1 MFRTSPEHLLYIQL
15 TSYIQRVRFL
25 DGFKGYR
32 NLARKKWVKYF
43 KEAAI
48 NTSVIF
54 QLFIFL
60 VDLSP
65 MTTTFHLVLKTMFLS
80 RNYRK
85 IPYTLHS
92 FICLN

>member
-32 NLARKKWVKYF
+32 NLARKKWFKYF

-48 NTSVIF
+48 NTSVI
-54 QLFIFL
+54 Q
-60 VDLSP
+60 
-65 MTTTFHLVLKTMFLS
+65 
-80 RNYRK
+80 
-85 IPYTLHS
+85 
-92 FICLN
+92 